1 MNNNL
6 YWEVKKTIL
15 NFDES
20 FTVRDIVLTLKEKN
34 IMNDDNKNRVMKIVD
49 EVLELAIVEHIPFS
63 DEFYILGSNYANK
76 K

>member
-1 MNNNL
+1 MKNNL

-15 NFDES
+15 NFDDP

-34 IMNDDNKNRVMKIVD
+34 IMTDDNKNRVMKIVD

-63 DEFYILGSNYANK
+63 DKFYILGSN
-76 K
+76 